1 MYYADVIIDIS
12 HEKVDRSFQYII
24 PEHLVDVVGVGDCVN
39 IPFGKGNSIRT
50 GYVIGISDKC
60 GYDES
65 KLKYIESRADEINT
79 IEADYVRLAAWIR
92 QTYGSTMIAALKT
105 VLPVK
110 KTVKSLEKKKI
121 VRLLGP
127 DEILSLYHE
136 SIRKNHKVKAR
147 LLMEL
152 TTEDVLPYEL
162 VTGKLGVSAQTV
174 NSLRGDG
181 VLTVESV
188 SIYRNPVTM
197 DDRFETKVAMSDEQK
212 AIVDHINDNP
222 GKYLIHGIT
231 GSGKTEVYLNLIEN
245 VIKNGRQCIMLIPE
259 IALTYQTLMR
269 FYKRFGDRVSVINS
283 TLSPGE
289 RYDQCLRAKN
299 GDIDVIIGP
308 RSALFVPFKDLGM
321 IIIDEEHENTYIS
334 EQNPR
339 YHARDVAEK
348 LCELR
353 NATLVL
359 GSATPSVETYYLAEQ
374 GYYKLFKLTRR
385 LTGGTL
391 PETTVVDM
399 RRELR
404 DGNKLMLS
412 RILQAKIRDRLDK
425 KEQIMLF
432 LNRRG
437 YSGFLNCRMCG
448 HVIKCPHCDV
458 SLSRHNDNMLRC
470 HYCGYE
476 TPEINKCP
484 ECGSS
489 HIRAL
494 RVGTQQV
501 EECLGK
507 LFPDARVLR
516 MDADTTKKK
525 DSYEKILGTFA
536 NGDADILIGTQM
548 IVKGHDFSNVTLVGA
563 ILADLSLNEADF
575 KTGERTFQLLTQAIG
590 RAGRGKVPGEAVI
603 QTYKPDHYSIVYASK
618 QDYEAFYD
626 EEISYREL
634 CSYPPAGN
642 MVHVLV
648 SSDDERRALGLATAL
663 KKQSEAGVSVIGPAP
678 DGVFKIND
686 YYRYGI
692 YIKGKDK
699 KSVEN
704 VRFKMEEFLRT
715 APLKNEI
722 VTFDVL

>member
-1 MYYADVIIDIS
+1 MKYADVIIDIS

-24 PEHLVDVVGVGDCVN
+24 PDRLEGIIGTGDCVN
-39 IPFGKGNSIRT
+39 IPFGKGNSMRT
-50 GYVIGISDKC
+50 GYVTAISDKC
-60 GYDES
+60 DFDES
-65 KLKYIESRADEINT
+65 RLKSIVSRCEDVNT

-92 QTYGSTMIAALKT
+92 DTYGSTMIAALKT

-121 VRLLGP
+121 VRLLEP
-127 DEILSLYHE
+127 DEIRSLYHE
-136 SIRKNHKVKAR
+136 SIRKKHSAKAR
-147 LLMEL
+147 LLYEL
-152 TTEDVLPYEL
+152 ITEEILPYEL
-162 VTGKLGVSAQTV
+162 VTGKLNVSGQTIG
-174 NSLRGDG
+174 SLQKDG
-181 VLTVESV
+181 VLKTESV
-188 SIYRNPVTM
+188 SIYRNPVTLE
-197 DDRFETKVAMSDEQK
+197 DRSEVRVSLSDEQLK
-212 AIVDHINDNP
+212 ICDHINNNP
-222 GKYLIHGIT
+222 GRYLIHGIT
-231 GSGKTEVYLNLIEN
+231 GSGKTEVYLDLIEN
-245 VIKNGRQCIMLIPE
+245 TIRAGRQCIMLIPE

-283 TLSPGE
+283 TLTAGE
-289 RYDQCLRAKN
+289 RYDQCQRAKK

-308 RSALFVPFKDLGM
+308 RSALFVPFKDLGLV
-321 IIIDEEHENTYIS
+321 IIDEEHENTYIS

-359 GSATPSVETYYLAEQ
+359 GSATPSMEAYYLAQQ
-374 GYYKLFKLTRR
+374 GYYKLFKLTKR
-385 LTGGTL
+385 LTGGKL
-391 PETTVVDM
+391 PDTVIVDM
-399 RRELR
+399 RKELR

-412 RILQAKIRDRLDK
+412 RLLQDKIRDRLNK
-425 KEQIMLF
+425 KEQTMLF

-476 TPEINKCP
+476 TPEIKTCP
-484 ECGSS
+484 ECGSG

-507 LFPDARVLR
+507 LFPDARILR
-516 MDADTTKKK
+516 MDADTTRQK
-525 DSYEKILGTFA
+525 DSYEKILGAFA
-536 NGDADILIGTQM
+536 NGDADILVGTQM

-563 ILADLSLNEADF
+563 ILADLSLNESDF
-575 KTGERTFQLLTQAIG
+575 KTGERTFQLLVQAIG
-590 RAGRGKVPGEAVI
+590 RAGRGSIPGEAII
-603 QTYKPDHYSIVYASK
+603 QTYKPDHYSIVYASG
-618 QDYEAFYD
+618 QDYEAFYK
-626 EEISYREL
+626 EEIMYRDI
-634 CSYPPAGN
+634 CSYPPVGN

-648 SSDDERRALGLATAL
+648 SSDDPRRALGLATAL
-663 KKQSEAGVSVIGPAP
+663 KKKAVDKTSVIGPAP

-686 YYRYGI
+686 HYRYGI

-699 KSVEN
+699 KSVEKA
-704 VRFKMEEFLRT
+704 RFEMEEFLRT
-715 APLKNEI
+715 APLKNENVI
-722 VTFDVL
+722 FDVL